1 MTNLGWGQDLLT
13 DTDLV
18 LGMTAEFI
26 NQLLT
31 PLIFAVFACGFFSI
45 WLQYRN
51 LKSAGFFAISYFCG
65 TIAFLFEVV
74 LPKETGLAILIL
86 RALGDEFYLL
96 IAMFFAV
103 AISYRYNRPAPKTL
117 IAALVIGASA
127 ANIWFW
133 FGDEN
138 LMMRSHVISFACA
151 LMLLAGVPTI
161 RSRKNRLIDKI
172 LSWLVVIS
180 AIQLMINP
188 LVILNFSGEV
198 LTINNFWSS
207 TFLAVLNFSVALIS
221 LSLAVALFV
230 GFGMDIIAEYRIKSD
245 TDVLSNL
252 YNRRGFEE
260 AAVVHVNKAS
270 DSGMPVTLIIADLD
284 QFKQV
289 NDTYGHGI
297 GDRVI
302 RNFATILKTACRP
315 NDIIGRIG
323 GEEFCVLLPSAT
335 QEMGV
340 LVADGIRT
348 SIAGFTHLENDEA
361 ELLMTASFGVA
372 ELRPGETY
380 LSLFRR
386 ADGAL
391 YRAKEQGR
399 DRVCRADV
407 DEIERVNKFRKKL
420 A

>member
-1 MTNLGWGQDLLT
+1 
-13 DTDLV
+13 
-18 LGMTAEFI
+18 MTAEFI

-31 PLIFAVFACGFFSI
+31 PLIFAVFSCGFFAI

-51 LKSAGFFAISYFCG
+51 LKSAGFFAISYLCG
-65 TIAFLFEVV
+65 TIAFLFEII
-74 LPKETGLAILIL
+74 LPKDTGQSVLIL
-86 RALGDEFYLL
+86 RAIGDEFYLL
-96 IAMFFAV
+96 IAMFFAI
-103 AISYRYNRPAPKTL
+103 AISYRYSRPVPKVFVTF
-117 IAALVIGASA
+117 LVICASV

-138 LMMRSHVISFACA
+138 LVIRSHIISIACA
-151 LMLLAGVPTI
+151 LMLLTAVPTI
-161 RSRKNRLIDKI
+161 RSQKNRLIDRI
-172 LSWLVVIS
+172 LSWLVIIS
-180 AIQLMINP
+180 AIQLIINP
-188 LVILNFSGEV
+188 LIILNLSGEV

-221 LSLAVALFV
+221 MSLAVVLFV
-230 GFGMDIIAEYRIKSD
+230 AFGMGIIAEYRIKSD
-245 TDVLSNL
+245 MDVLSNL

-260 AAVVHVNKAS
+260 AAVLQVNKAS
-270 DSGMPVTLIIADLD
+270 DSGLPVALIVADLD
-284 QFKQV
+284 QFKQI
-289 NDTYGHGI
+289 NDRFGHGI

-315 NDIIGRIG
+315 IDIIGRIG
-323 GEEFCVLLPSAT
+323 GEEFCILLPAAT
-335 QEMGV
+335 QEMGA

-348 SIAGFTHLENDEA
+348 SIAGFIHKGDESS
-361 ELLMTASFGVA
+361 LQLTASFGVA

-407 DEIERVNKFRKKL
+407 DELERISEFRKKL